1 MPCSRRC
8 VSAALLLLAPLLAGH
23 PAAAQDRPSRVV
35 DFGISEGK
43 VFGPGIA
50 GDAKGGP
57 TFRVRLGE
65 HIELRWTSDRQ
76 VVVHIHGY
84 GIEVTVPAGR
94 PTSTVFQAKAAG
106 RFPVETHG
114 ALGRHETLLYIE
126 VLPR

>member
-8 VSAALLLLAPLLAGH
+8 VSAALLLLPWLPAN

-35 DFGISEGK
+35 DFGISGGK

-65 HIELRWTSDRQ
+65 RIELRWTSDRQ
-76 VVVHIHGY
+76 AVVHIHGY
-84 GIEVTVPAGR
+84 GTEVTVPPGR
-94 PTSTVFQAKAAG
+94 PTSTVFDAKAAG

-114 ALGRHETLLYIE
+114 AFGRRETLLYIE
-126 VLPR
+126 VAPR

>member
-8 VSAALLLLAPLLAGH
+8 VSAALLFLPLLAAH

-35 DFGISEGK
+35 DFGIGDGK

-65 HIELRWTSDRQ
+65 RVELRWTSDRQ
-76 VVVHIHGY
+76 VVVHIHGS
-84 GIEVTVPAGR
+84 GSEVTVPASR
-94 PTSTVFQAKAAG
+94 PTSTVFHAKAAG

-114 ALGRHETLLYIE
+114 AFGRRETLLYIE
-126 VLPR
+126 VAPR